1 MKKLIMTLLI
11 SLSFVSCFGK
21 DVKSNNLDKRNL
33 EEVYVTKVIDGDTFV
48 YRKNGKNIKVRLVGI
63 NTPELHHPFKGEEYF
78 GKEAKE
84 FIKNK
89 IYNKKVYLEKDEEDL
104 DKYGRELR
112 YVWISDDEMLND
124 ELLREGFAD
133 VMTIKPNVK
142 YEKNFRE
149 SLKKAKIE
157 RKGMWKYSNKAF
169 TEIKK

>member
-21 DVKSNNLDKRNL
+21 DVEDYTVDEKDL

-48 YRKNGKNIKVRLVGI
+48 YRKNGKNIKVRLIGV

-84 FIKNK
+84 FTKNK

-112 YVWISDDEMLND
+112 YVWISGDEMLND
-124 ELLREGFAD
+124 ELLKEGFAET
-133 VMTIKPNVK
+133 MTIKPNVK
-142 YEKNFRE
+142 YEKDFKE
-149 SLKKAKIE
+149 FLKKAKVE
-157 RKGMWKYSNKAF
+157 RKGMWKSPEKAF
-169 TEIKK
+169 KAIK